1 VGAAL
6 VEIFQLE
13 REFVQRRR
21 LFQRRSSKPIIAL
34 DGITFELDRG
44 HCLALVGPNGA
55 GKSTLLRILATL
67 LTPSRGLARVGG
79 YDVRRHPSKVRG
91 LVGYAGNSDRSFFW
105 PLTGN
110 ENLVFFGQL
119 AGMTHSNAV
128 AEAGRLLDQVGL
140 THAAGDRVSGYSAG
154 MRQRL
159 GLTRALIHRPQIIFL
174 DEPTAN
180 LDAEYR
186 DIAIGIINDFVADGG
201 SVLVATHDPGL
212 VSATATET
220 LRLENG
226 RMVDASRID
235 EIVRYRVQLSS
246 SANDHGA
253 PETLQVD
260 DLGDGHV
267 LVRALGQ
274 AVAVGRDVLSVE
286 KITS

>member
-1 VGAAL
+1 MGVAL
-6 VEIFQLE
+6 VETFQLE
-13 REFVQRRR
+13 RDFVQRRR
-21 LFQRRSSKPIIAL
+21 LFQRQSPKPIVAL
-34 DGITFELDRG
+34 NGITFELDKG

-67 LTPSRGLARVGG
+67 LTPSRGMARVCG
-79 YDVRRHPSKVRG
+79 YDVRRHPSKVRA

-105 PLTGN
+105 PLTGS

-119 AGMTHSNAV
+119 AGMTRSTAV
-128 AEAGRLLDQVGL
+128 AEAEKLLEQVGL
-140 THAAGDRVSGYSAG
+140 AHAAGDRVSGYSAG

-159 GLTRALIHRPQIIFL
+159 GLTRALIHRPQILFL

-186 DIAIGIINDFVADGG
+186 DIAIEIINDFVANGG

-220 LRLENG
+220 LRLESG
-226 RMVDASRID
+226 RMADAPSPGD
-235 EIVRYRVQLSS
+235 IVQYRVRLSS
-246 SANDHGA
+246 NALEDGG
-253 PETLQVD
+253 PETLHVD

-267 LVRALGQ
+267 LVHALSQ
-274 AVAVGRDVLSVE
+274 AVADGRDVLAVE
-286 KITS
+286 RISA